1 VRIVGKACG
10 GRRVEKYYQVGG
22 CFREGILDFI
32 FLFNSGA
39 LAGAG
44 EFVGAST

>member
-1 VRIVGKACG
+1 MEEEEWRNIIKW
-10 GRRVEKYYQVGG
+10 GG